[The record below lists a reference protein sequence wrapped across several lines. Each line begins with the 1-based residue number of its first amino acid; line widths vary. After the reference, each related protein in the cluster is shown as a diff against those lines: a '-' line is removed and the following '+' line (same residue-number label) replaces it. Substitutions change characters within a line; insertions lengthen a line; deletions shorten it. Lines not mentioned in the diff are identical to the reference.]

1 MAQCSL
7 AIFFRVS
14 IPIHTHTQDF
24 QTNMIILISL
34 ENKFFHVLANETI
47 DLDLLC
53 DREIIWEFETSH
65 FLKEM
70 SGNLNQNTQTWQTHR

>member
-1 MAQCSL
+1 
-7 AIFFRVS
+7 
-14 IPIHTHTQDF
+14 
-24 QTNMIILISL
+24 MIILISL

-65 FLKEM
+65 SF
-70 SGNLNQNTQTWQTHR
+70 